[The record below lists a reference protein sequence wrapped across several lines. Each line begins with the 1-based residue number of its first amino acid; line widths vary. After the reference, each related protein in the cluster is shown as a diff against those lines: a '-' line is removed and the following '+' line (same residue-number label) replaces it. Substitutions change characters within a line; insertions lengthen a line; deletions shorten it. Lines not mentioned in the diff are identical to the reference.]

1 MVRLFSSVS
10 DSPIW
15 QFLTLRAPLQQLGF
29 SLAAFHKV
37 STATLMRDMVGQPH
51 TELTDDHV
59 IFRAVMVYLNSAIEI
74 LGVAYDGP
82 DLVAEASR
90 LRPEVNIVE
99 VAMPVLY
106 GLDAARNPKPCFLG
120 RGSSF

>member
-1 MVRLFSSVS
+1 
-10 DSPIW
+10 
-15 QFLTLRAPLQQLGF
+15 
-29 SLAAFHKV
+29 
-37 STATLMRDMVGQPH
+37 
-51 TELTDDHV
+51 
-59 IFRAVMVYLNSAIEI
+59 MVYLNSAVEI

-106 GLDAARNPKPCFLG
+106 GLGRSAKSKALFPRARFIFLTMRDDSDIAANGTRTRINSELLQSLDHLMHGQSYLKPKQS
-120 RGSSF
+120 R